1 MLLETTIYESPMGY
15 VPHIKW
21 NSKLINEFGGNQM
34 KGLNDKIRNIFPDVI
49 DKLNKAG
56 IVSKGREMY
65 AKGIINRTF
74 TSLEE
79 ALVYANTHNPYE
91 GPEIQDI
98 VNIVEQYRTDGILS
112 KRVKCHTTNHFRS
125 FTHDAFIVKCDN
137 GNSYLVL
144 YHEGVYQE
152 LHKL

>member
-1 MLLETTIYESPMGY
+1 MLNIKVKSMLLETAIYESPMGY

-79 ALVYANTHNPYE
+79 AKQAESIYSSIIKSL
-91 GPEIQDI
+91 
-98 VNIVEQYRTDGILS
+98 
-112 KRVKCHTTNHFRS
+112 
-125 FTHDAFIVKCDN
+125 
-137 GNSYLVL
+137 
-144 YHEGVYQE
+144 
-152 LHKL
+152 